1 MRVEGTLMGETKWM
15 EDPGG
20 EVSISQGWERKA
32 VQAVFLEEVMAELS
46 PEG

>member
-1 MRVEGTLMGETKWM
+1 MRVEGTLMGEIKWM
-15 EDPGG
+15 EDPRGG
-20 EVSISQGWERKA
+20 VAISQGWERKA